1 MRRAVTT
8 TALVLAG
15 VLACSPG
22 DKGDQGGAGDGD
34 ATGSDG
40 ATDGDGD
47 GDGGGGGDDGD
58 TGSGSEGDGEDGSA
72 TGDDG
77 GGDSGGTDGTSD
89 GDTTGGGGDLPD
101 CGFDPGLSFDP
112 LGDVLQLQ
120 SADESVCVR
129 LERRDDGP
137 GDAKTLYTLLE
148 MQVGP
153 LGEVSLIDD
162 QADLCWYAS
171 HHNFVDWAHGWTG
184 SRHYDVKLK
193 LDDHGGNRTYELHT
207 FEEGPIDPDEPC
219 RPTSEPEDNGP
230 IGDPIELFPYNP

>member
-1 MRRAVTT
+1 MNRAVKTT
-8 TALVLAG
+8 VLVLACT
-15 VLACSPG
+15 LACSASE
-22 DKGDQGGAGDGD
+22 KGAQGGAGDGD

-40 ATDGDGD
+40 ATEGD
-47 GDGGGGGDDGD
+47 GDGGDGGDDGD
-58 TGSGSEGDGEDGSA
+58 AGSGSDGGGDDGSA

-89 GDTTGGGGDLPD
+89 GGATGGGGDLPD
-101 CGFDPGLSFDP
+101 CGFDPGLSFNP
-112 LGDVLQLQ
+112 TGDVLQLQ

-129 LERRDDGP
+129 IERRDDGP
-137 GDAKTLYTLLE
+137 GDARTIYTLLE

-162 QADLCWYAS
+162 QTDLCWHSS
-171 HHNFVDWAHGWTG
+171 HHNFLDWAHAWAG

-207 FEEGPIDPDEPC
+207 FEQGPIDPDECP
-219 RPTSEPEDNGP
+219 SWAEPEANGP